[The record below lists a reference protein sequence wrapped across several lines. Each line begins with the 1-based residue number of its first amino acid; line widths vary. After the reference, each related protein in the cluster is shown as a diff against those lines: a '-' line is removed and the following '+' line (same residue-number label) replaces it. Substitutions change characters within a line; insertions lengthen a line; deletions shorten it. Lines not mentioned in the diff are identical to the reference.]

1 MIMPLLFQEKWSCF
15 GAGHIE
21 PGRLPSS

>member
-1 MIMPLLFQEKWSCF
+1 MITPLLFQEKWSCF